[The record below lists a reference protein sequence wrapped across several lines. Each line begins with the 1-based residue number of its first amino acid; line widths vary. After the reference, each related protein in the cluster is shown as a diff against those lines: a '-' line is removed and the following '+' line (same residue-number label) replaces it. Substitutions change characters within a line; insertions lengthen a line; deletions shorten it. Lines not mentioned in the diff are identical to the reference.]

1 MLYVL
6 LYDIYELRSLTT
18 VIFATVLIDIF
29 FYIILFLAIVRGWRK
44 GLILAVFSL
53 VCGLIGLA
61 AAVKLSAVLAVHMKS
76 DLHITSRWLPVIAF
90 ILVFVLVILIVSW
103 AGKLFEKLIKWA
115 LLEWINK
122 LGGIL
127 LFLVLYLAIYSI
139 ILFYGTEMGVISKR
153 TTDESHFYQMLAPF
167 GPAVIRFITR
177 FIPFG
182 QDMFNV
188 LEGFFDTIA
197 HDIH

>member
-1 MLYVL
+1 M
-6 LYDIYELRSLTT
+6 
-18 VIFATVLIDIF
+18 IDIF
-29 FYIILFLAIVRGWRK
+29 FYIILVLAIIRGWRK
-44 GLILAVFSL
+44 GLILAAFSL

-61 AAVKLSAVLAVHMKS
+61 AAVKLSSVLAVHMKS

-90 ILVFVLVILIVSW
+90 ILVFLLVVLLISW
-103 AGKLFEKLIKWA
+103 AGKLIEKLLKWV
-115 LLEWINK
+115 LLEWLNK

-127 LFLVLYLAIYSI
+127 LFFILYLAVYSI
-139 ILFYGTEMGVISKR
+139 VLFYGTQMGIISKHSA
-153 TTDESHFYQMLAPF
+153 DKSHFYQMLTPF

-182 QDMFNV
+182 KDMFNA

-197 HDIH
+197 RDIH

>member
-1 MLYVL
+1 V
-6 LYDIYELRSLTT
+6 
-18 VIFATVLIDIF
+18 IDIF
-29 FYIILFLAIVRGWRK
+29 VYIILVLAIVRGWRK

-61 AAVKLSAVLAVHMKS
+61 AAVKLSAVFAIHMKS
-76 DLHITSRWLPVIAF
+76 DLHITSRWLPLIAF
-90 ILVFVLVILIVSW
+90 ILVFVLVIILISW
-103 AGKLFEKLIKWA
+103 TGRLVEKLIKWV
-115 LLEWINK
+115 LLEWLNK

-127 LFLVLYLAIYSI
+127 LFIVLYFSVYSI
-139 ILFYGTEMGVISKR
+139 ILFYGTETGFISKR
-153 TTDESHFYQMLAPF
+153 AANESSYYHLLAPF
-167 GPAVIRFITR
+167 GPGVIRFITH

-182 QDMFNV
+182 KDMFSA